1 MAASGHVT
9 LACFALLDIDDG
21 IEKVGFAMLATKV
34 ATDDLI
40 MISKMCLAVF
50 TAINALS
57 IEIDVVGQAHL
68 GCGWDGCSA
77 YGCCE
82 ISKQLFLVTCLVAA
96 LECGP
101 IRILTEMRVLLE
113 LSRSSEA
120 NETCCT
126 LGLLRC

>member
-34 ATDDLI
+34 LADTSQQSARAIRIEEVHCSTHATDDLI

-68 GCGWDGCSA
+68 GC
-77 YGCCE
+77 
-82 ISKQLFLVTCLVAA
+82 
-96 LECGP
+96 
-101 IRILTEMRVLLE
+101 
-113 LSRSSEA
+113 
-120 NETCCT
+120 
-126 LGLLRC
+126 